1 MKEKWAENLS
11 SRMQGYT
18 EPVSGKVWEGISG
31 TRRRAFIFPWWL
43 LATAAAGA
51 VAAVLLLRSSAEGAL
66 PSDAPASISELV
78 SEASPSNAPRLISEV
93 PAAPAS
99 GPSRAAVPVNRK
111 SSTAAAPAGLYEP
124 FAQAAEP
131 DGPSE
136 PAAKAPEPLE
146 PGPQAKPR
154 TTGAEDNAVIP
165 EPDSS
170 ADFWADIPEKP
181 GRRTR
186 ISASLLAQV
195 SPGNAL
201 TGFNASYMY
210 GSNLGRTATAPGSS
224 VSDPGMTSDQDGK
237 PVDDGDKDGTGGSS
251 GSTPPTKSKPG
262 QAPVQEDQAGYSPVM
277 QHLFPVKFGA
287 AISFSIS
294 ERFSV
299 DTGLDYLWLR
309 STGAR
314 EQQLHFVG
322 IPVKV
327 DYNILN
333 YRPLSLYVAAGVEAF
348 KCIAG
353 NGPDKPWL
361 FSAGIGAGIGVALS
375 PTVSLYAEPGF
386 AAYFHTGLCEHY
398 YTQNPYAASLSVGIK
413 LNL

>member
-66 PSDAPASISELV
+66 PSVAPASISELV

-93 PAAPAS
+93 PETPAS
-99 GPSRAAVPVNRK
+99 GPSRSAAPVSRK
-111 SSTAAAPAGLYEP
+111 ASTAAALAGPSEP
-124 FAQAAEP
+124 VAQAAEP
-131 DGPSE
+131 
-136 PAAKAPEPLE
+136 LQ
-146 PGPQAKPR
+146 PGPQTEPG
-154 TTGAEDNAVIP
+154 TTGATDNAVIP

-195 SPGNAL
+195 TPGNAL
-201 TGFNASYMY
+201 TGFNASYMS

-333 YRPLSLYVAAGVEAF
+333 YRPLSLYVAAGVEVF

>member
-93 PAAPAS
+93 PAVPSS
-99 GPSRAAVPVNRK
+99 GPSRAAAPVNRK
-111 SSTAAAPAGLYEP
+111 SSTAAAPAGPYEP
-124 FAQAAEP
+124 VAQAAEP
-131 DGPSE
+131 AGPSE
-136 PAAKAPEPLE
+136 PAAQAPEPLE

-165 EPDSS
+165 EPGSG
-170 ADFWADIPEKP
+170 ADFWAEIREKP

-201 TGFNASYMY
+201 TGSNASYMY
-210 GSNLGRTATAPGSS
+210 GSNLGRTATTPGSS
-224 VSDPGMTSDQDGK
+224 VSDPGMTSDKDGK
-237 PVDDGDKDGTGGSS
+237 PEEDTSS
-251 GSTPPTKSKPG
+251 GDSENTPPTKSKPG

-287 AISFSIS
+287 ALSFSIS

-327 DYNILN
+327 DYTILN

>member
-99 GPSRAAVPVNRK
+99 GPSRSAAPVNRK
-111 SSTAAAPAGLYEP
+111 SSTAAEPARPSEP
-124 FAQAAEP
+124 VAQAAEP
-131 DGPSE
+131 AGPSE
-136 PAAKAPEPLE
+136 PAAQAPEPLE

-154 TTGAEDNAVIP
+154 TTGAKDNAVIP

-170 ADFWADIPEKP
+170 ADFWAEIREKP

-186 ISASLLAQV
+186 VSASLLAQV

-201 TGFNASYMY
+201 TGFNASYMS
-210 GSNLGRTATAPGSS
+210 GSNHGRTATAPGSS
-224 VSDPGMTSDQDGK
+224 VSDPDMTSEKDGK
-237 PVDDGDKDGTGGSS
+237 PEEDPSS
-251 GSTPPTKSKPG
+251 GDSESTPPTKSKPG
-262 QAPVQEDQAGYSPVM
+262 QAPVQEDQAGYSTVM

-287 AISFSIS
+287 ALSISIS

-327 DYNILN
+327 DYNILS

>member
-99 GPSRAAVPVNRK
+99 GPSRSAAPVSRK
-111 SSTAAAPAGLYEP
+111 ASTAAEPAGPSEP
-124 FAQAAEP
+124 VAQAAEP
-131 DGPSE
+131 AGPSE
-136 PAAKAPEPLE
+136 PAVQAPEPPE

-210 GSNLGRTATAPGSS
+210 GSNLGRTATTPGSS
-224 VSDPGMTSDQDGK
+224 VSDPDMTSDKDGK
-237 PVDDGDKDGTGGSS
+237 PEEDPSS
-251 GSTPPTKSKPG
+251 GDSENTPPTKSKPG

-287 AISFSIS
+287 ALSFSIS

-375 PTVSLYAEPGF
+375 PSVSLYAEPGF

>member
-43 LATAAAGA
+43 LATVAAGA

-66 PSDAPASISELV
+66 PSVAPASISELV

-99 GPSRAAVPVNRK
+99 GPSRSAAPVNRK
-111 SSTAAAPAGLYEP
+111 ASTAAAPAGPSEP
-124 FAQAAEP
+124 VAQAAEP
-131 DGPSE
+131 AGPSE
-136 PAAKAPEPLE
+136 PAAQAPEPLE
-146 PGPQAKPR
+146 PGPQTKPR

-201 TGFNASYMY
+201 TGFNASYMS
-210 GSNLGRTATAPGSS
+210 GSNHGRTATTPGSS
-224 VSDPGMTSDQDGK
+224 VSDPGMTSDKDGK
-237 PVDDGDKDGTGGSS
+237 PEEDPSS
-251 GSTPPTKSKPG
+251 GDSENTPPTKSKQG

-287 AISFSIS
+287 ALSFSIS

-353 NGPDKPWL
+353 NGPDKSWL

>member
-51 VAAVLLLRSSAEGAL
+51 VAAVLLLRSSTEGAL
-66 PSDAPASISELV
+66 PSDAPASISGQV

-93 PAAPAS
+93 PAVPSS
-99 GPSRAAVPVNRK
+99 GPSRAAAPVSRK
-111 SSTAAAPAGLYEP
+111 ASTAAAPAG
-124 FAQAAEP
+124 
-131 DGPSE
+131 PSE
-136 PAAKAPEPLE
+136 PAAQAPEPLE
-146 PGPQAKPR
+146 PGPQTKPR

-170 ADFWADIPEKP
+170 ADFWAEIREKP

-201 TGFNASYMY
+201 TGFNASYMS

-224 VSDPGMTSDQDGK
+224 VSDPGMTSDKDGK
-237 PVDDGDKDGTGGSS
+237 PVEDPSS
-251 GSTPPTKSKPG
+251 GDSENTPPTKSKPG
-262 QAPVQEDQAGYSPVM
+262 QAPVQEDQAVYSPVM

-287 AISFSIS
+287 ALSFSIS

-327 DYNILN
+327 DYTILN

>member
-99 GPSRAAVPVNRK
+99 GPSRSAAPVNRK
-111 SSTAAAPAGLYEP
+111 SSTAAEPA
-124 FAQAAEP
+124 
-131 DGPSE
+131 GPSE
-136 PAAKAPEPLE
+136 PAAQAAEPAGPSEPAAQAPEPLE

-154 TTGAEDNAVIP
+154 TTGAEDNAVLP

-201 TGFNASYMY
+201 TGFNASYMS
-210 GSNLGRTATAPGSS
+210 GTNHGRTATAPGSS
-224 VSDPGMTSDQDGK
+224 VSDPGMTSDKDGK
-237 PVDDGDKDGTGGSS
+237 PGEDPSS
-251 GSTPPTKSKPG
+251 GDSENTPPTKSKPG

-287 AISFSIS
+287 ALSISIS

-327 DYNILN
+327 DYNILS

>member
-1 MKEKWAENLS
+1 
-11 SRMQGYT
+11 
-18 EPVSGKVWEGISG
+18 
-31 TRRRAFIFPWWL
+31 
-43 LATAAAGA
+43 
-51 VAAVLLLRSSAEGAL
+51 
-66 PSDAPASISELV
+66 
-78 SEASPSNAPRLISEV
+78 
-93 PAAPAS
+93 
-99 GPSRAAVPVNRK
+99 
-111 SSTAAAPAGLYEP
+111 
-124 FAQAAEP
+124 
-131 DGPSE
+131 
-136 PAAKAPEPLE
+136 
-146 PGPQAKPR
+146 KPR
-154 TTGAEDNAVIP
+154 TTGAKDNAVIP

-170 ADFWADIPEKP
+170 ADFWAEIREKP

-186 ISASLLAQV
+186 VSASLLAQV

-201 TGFNASYMY
+201 TGFNASYMS
-210 GSNLGRTATAPGSS
+210 GSNHGRTATAPGSS
-224 VSDPGMTSDQDGK
+224 VSDPGMTSDKDGK
-237 PVDDGDKDGTGGSS
+237 PGEDPSS
-251 GSTPPTKSKPG
+251 GDSENTPPTKSKPG

-287 AISFSIS
+287 ALSFSIS

>member
-78 SEASPSNAPRLISEV
+78 SEASPFNAPRLISEV

-99 GPSRAAVPVNRK
+99 GPSRSAAPVSRK
-111 SSTAAAPAGLYEP
+111 ASTAAAPAG
-124 FAQAAEP
+124 
-131 DGPSE
+131 PSE
-136 PAAKAPEPLE
+136 PASQAPEPLE
-146 PGPQAKPR
+146 PGPQAKPG
-154 TTGAEDNAVIP
+154 TTGTEDNAVIP

-201 TGFNASYMY
+201 TGFNASYMS

-224 VSDPGMTSDQDGK
+224 VSDPGMTSDKDGK
-237 PVDDGDKDGTGGSS
+237 PEEDPSS
-251 GSTPPTKSKPG
+251 GDSENTPPTKSKPG

-287 AISFSIS
+287 ALSFSIS

>member
-51 VAAVLLLRSSAEGAL
+51 VAAVLLLRSSTEGAL

-99 GPSRAAVPVNRK
+99 GPSRSAAPVSRK
-111 SSTAAAPAGLYEP
+111 ASTAAAPTGPSEP
-124 FAQAAEP
+124 VAQAAEP
-131 DGPSE
+131 AGPSE
-136 PAAKAPEPLE
+136 PAAQAPEPLE

-170 ADFWADIPEKP
+170 ADFWAEIREKP

-201 TGFNASYMY
+201 TGFNASYMS

-224 VSDPGMTSDQDGK
+224 VSDPGMTSDKDGK
-237 PVDDGDKDGTGGSS
+237 PVEDPSS
-251 GSTPPTKSKPG
+251 GDSENTPPTKSKPG
-262 QAPVQEDQAGYSPVM
+262 QAPVQEDQAVYSPVM

-287 AISFSIS
+287 ALSFSIS

>member
-99 GPSRAAVPVNRK
+99 GPSRSAAPVSRK
-111 SSTAAAPAGLYEP
+111 ASTAAAPAGPSEP
-124 FAQAAEP
+124 VAQAAEP
-131 DGPSE
+131 AGPSE
-136 PAAKAPEPLE
+136 PAAQAPEPLE
-146 PGPQAKPR
+146 PGPQAKPG
-154 TTGAEDNAVIP
+154 TTGAEDNAIIP

-201 TGFNASYMY
+201 TGFNASYMC
-210 GSNLGRTATAPGSS
+210 GSNLGRTATTPGSS

-237 PVDDGDKDGTGGSS
+237 PVEDPSS
-251 GSTPPTKSKPG
+251 GDSDNTPPTKSKPG

-287 AISFSIS
+287 ALSFSIS

-309 STGAR
+309 STGSR

-353 NGPDKPWL
+353 NGPDKLWL

>member
-18 EPVSGKVWEGISG
+18 GPVSGKVWEGISG

-78 SEASPSNAPRLISEV
+78 YEASPSNAPRLISEV
-93 PAAPAS
+93 PAVPSS
-99 GPSRAAVPVNRK
+99 GPSRAAAPVNRK
-111 SSTAAAPAGLYEP
+111 SSTAAAPAGPSEP
-124 FAQAAEP
+124 VAQAAEP
-131 DGPSE
+131 AGPSE
-136 PAAKAPEPLE
+136 PAAQAPEPLE

-165 EPDSS
+165 EPGSG

-224 VSDPGMTSDQDGK
+224 VSDPGMTSDKDGK
-237 PVDDGDKDGTGGSS
+237 PEEDPSS
-251 GSTPPTKSKPG
+251 GDSENTPPTKSKPG

-287 AISFSIS
+287 ALSFSIS

-327 DYNILN
+327 DYTILN

>member
-43 LATAAAGA
+43 LAAAAAGA
-51 VAAVLLLRSSAEGAL
+51 VVAVLLLHSPTEGTL
-66 PSDAPASISELV
+66 PPDAPASISELV

-99 GPSRAAVPVNRK
+99 GPSRSAAPVSRK
-111 SSTAAAPAGLYEP
+111 ASTAAAPAGPSEP
-124 FAQAAEP
+124 VAQAAEP
-131 DGPSE
+131 AGPSE
-136 PAAKAPEPLE
+136 PAAQAPEPLQ

-201 TGFNASYMY
+201 TGFNASYMS

-224 VSDPGMTSDQDGK
+224 VSDPGMPSDQDGK
-237 PVDDGDKDGTGGSS
+237 PGEDPSS
-251 GSTPPTKSKPG
+251 GDSENTPPTKSKPG
-262 QAPVQEDQAGYSPVM
+262 QAPAQEDPAGYSPVM

-287 AISFSIS
+287 ALSFSIS